1 MWRKMFQF
9 LGKKGFQRRQINLY
23 RMLVLLI
30 LCLFQGCI
38 WQDLI
43 SPPSPEAPENC
54 VTPLYKDSP
63 FSTRPNG
70 ISMTSD
76 GSLIVVR
83 HTFDGTY
90 LFNPLGTVIWVDDAM
105 GWSPIISKDGTHIV
119 AQIRRKSDD
128 DPFHLVKTD
137 CNGDIIWN
145 QEIGLIGLDGLAVTP
160 DASFVA
166 VGYMDSSLQGYL
178 TLFDRDGTPQWTHQI
193 DGRIET
199 VAVSKSGYVVAG
211 PRDRYIYLYNLSGD
225 LIFTYFANSIFDSQ
239 DVAIAPDESFFLF
252 GSEHQYLNCYSLQGE
267 LLWKRDIGPLCNI
280 SISADNEYIAVGTSN
295 STLYL
300 FDRDGNQLW
309 GKKATDAYF
318 ISEVSISGHGEYV
331 VIESLEE
338 PSFLVSN
345 YCVVVY
351 SKQGEILW
359 KYWGT
364 EPYLAIAISEDGHY
378 VATGNKLE
386 LLFFDN
392 FQAAEEY
399 KSGECIS

>member
-1 MWRKMFQF
+1 MREKDIMT
-9 LGKKGFQRRQINLY
+9 G
-23 RMLVLLI
+23 LI
-30 LCLFQGCI
+30 LIAGALLTLCILGGCI
-38 WQDLI
+38 EQHELFE
-43 SPPSPEAPENC
+43 PEIPDQC
-54 VTPLYKDSP
+54 VTPLQKISTSVSP
-63 FSTRPNG
+63 GG
-70 ISMTSD
+70 ISTIHD
-76 GSLIVVR
+76 GSLFGVATRFEGVCLFTNHGRLLWTDEGTGSTYAILLNNGAALLAESYNKEDSSR
-83 HTFDGTY
+83 STIIKFDPKGKVLWERQT
-90 LFNPLGTVIWVDDAM
+90 
-105 GWSPIISKDGTHIV
+105 
-119 AQIRRKSDD
+119 
-128 DPFHLVKTD
+128 
-137 CNGDIIWN
+137 
-145 QEIGLIGLDGLAVTP
+145 GLIGLDGLAATE
-160 DASFVA
+160 DGSFIA
-166 VGYMDSSLQGYL
+166 VGAVDEEKKGHLM
-178 TLFDRDGTPQWTHQI
+178 LFGQDGDKAWDHQI

-199 VAVSKSGYVVAG
+199 VAVSKSGYVVSG
-211 PRDRYIYLYNLSGD
+211 PRDRYIYLYNLNGD
-225 LIFTYFANSIFDSQ
+225 LIFTYLANSIFDSQ

-252 GSEHQYLNCYSLQGE
+252 GSEHQYLNCYSLQGG

-280 SISADNEYIAVGTSN
+280 SISADSGYIAVGTSN

-309 GKKATDAYF
+309 GKKATDANF

-351 SKQGEILW
+351 SNKGEILW

-378 VATGNKLE
+378 VAAGNKLE

-392 FQAAEEY
+392 FQAIEEY